1 MTQLIENKPPRCALI
16 ATLSHFCPSRRFVG
30 RSFSSDITDIA
41 RSAVLT
47 TSRNNARAR
56 SNREKTQLFT
66 NGFCSSAIA
75 SPARYNVR
83 VPIKLIAMDIDG
95 TLLDSNHQLP
105 AENARAIAA
114 AAARG
119 IDIMLVTGRRFDSA
133 RNVAAELDCDVHLIV
148 SNGALIKSVAG
159 GTEQRSLLPAATA
172 RRVLD
177 ATTEF
182 RACSGVIFDRPSEA
196 QVVFEKID
204 WNGPFIGDYL
214 RKHKKHVAE
223 IDPLTDCLNGEDPVE
238 ILFIAEC
245 GKVRRVMGMLEVL
258 PEALEYTLALTE
270 YERRDLS
277 MLDVLRRGV
286 TKGAALIEW
295 ARARG
300 IARDEIM
307 AVGDNWNDREMLAFA
322 GLPVVMGN
330 SIAELK
336 SLGYAV
342 TSTNDEAGLAA
353 AIHKYAMAEKG

>member
-1 MTQLIENKPPRCALI
+1 MT
-16 ATLSHFCPSRRFVG
+16 
-30 RSFSSDITDIA
+30 
-41 RSAVLT
+41 SA
-47 TSRNNARAR
+47 S
-56 SNREKTQLFT
+56 EK
-66 NGFCSSAIA
+66 
-75 SPARYNVR
+75 ARYNVR

-105 AENARAIAA
+105 AENARAIVA

-133 RNVAAELDCDVHLIV
+133 RNVASELDCDVHLIV
-148 SNGALIKSVAG
+148 SNGALIKSAAG
-159 GTEQRSLLPAATA
+159 ETEQRSLLPAETA

-223 IDPLTDCLNGEDPVE
+223 IDPLTDCLKGEDPVE

-245 GKVRRVMGMLEVL
+245 GKVRRVMGILEAL
-258 PEALEYTLALTE
+258 PEAPEYTLALTE
-270 YERRDLS
+270 YEHRDLS
-277 MLDVLRRGV
+277 MMDVLRRGV

-300 IARDEIM
+300 IGRDEIM

-342 TSTNDEAGLAA
+342 TSSNDEAGLAA
-353 AIHKYAMAEKG
+353 AIHKYAMAEKS